1 MKFLLEIKNRVF
13 LIFFVWL
20 SLINICYYYKEILF
34 FLLINVLTQKKNAYD
49 LYFVYTGITELF
61 IVYLRI
67 IQFFTLQVVAWYSFY
82 HLFLF
87 LIPALHK
94 TEYLKLKSLLLLL
107 TSYSIV
113 NFLFVIVVVFPL
125 TWEFFEGFQQL
136 FTVNYSVYFE
146 VKVSEYFQFFFSTY
160 FFIQYYS
167 LSFIV
172 FIFVFQDFYYNKIYT
187 KKFRKLNYFIF
198 LFVFTFINSS
208 DILCQILF
216 SFILCFF
223 YEFSL
228 FFHIFKTCL
237 HFKSYNHILGT
248 NP

>member
-1 MKFLLEIKNRVF
+1 MNFLLEIKNRGV

-34 FLLINVLTQKKNAYD
+34 FLLINTLIYKKNVYD

-61 IVYLRI
+61 VVYLKL
-67 IQFFTLQVVAWYSFY
+67 IQFFSLQVVTWYFFY

-94 TEYLKLKSLLLLL
+94 AEYVKLKSLLLLL
-107 TSYSIV
+107 TLYSVV
-113 NFLFVIVVVFPL
+113 NFLLVITVIFPV
-125 TWEFFEGFQQL
+125 TWEFFEGFQKL
-136 FTVNYSVYFE
+136 FTVSYSVYFE
-146 VKVSEYFQFFFSTY
+146 VKISEYFQFFFSTY

-167 LSFIV
+167 LSFII
-172 FIFVFQDFYYNKIYT
+172 FIFIFQDFYYSTTYT
-187 KKFRKLNYFIF
+187 KKFRKFNYFIF

-208 DILCQILF
+208 DIISQILF
-216 SFILCFF
+216 SLILCFF

-228 FFHIFKTCL
+228 FFHILKVNL
-237 HFKSYNHILGT
+237 
-248 NP
+248 

>member
-13 LIFFVWL
+13 LVFFVWF

-34 FLLINVLTQKKNAYD
+34 FLLVNTLIYKKSACD

-61 IVYLRI
+61 LVYLRI
-67 IQFFTLQVVAWYSFY
+67 IHFFSLQVVAWYSFY

-94 TEYLKLKSLLLLL
+94 KEYLALNSLSLLLTL
-107 TSYSIV
+107 YMIV
-113 NFLFVIVVVFPL
+113 NFLLVITTIFPI
-125 TWEFFEGFQQL
+125 TWEFFEGFQKL

-172 FIFVFQDFYYNKIYT
+172 FIFLFQDFYYSKTYT
-187 KKFRKLNYFIF
+187 KKFRKLNYFLF
-198 LFVFTFINSS
+198 LFFFTFINSS
-208 DILCQILF
+208 DIICQIVFCLV
-216 SFILCFF
+216 LCLF

-228 FFHIFKTCL
+228 FFYIFKTNL
-237 HFKSYNHILGT
+237 LKLVTFHLDPLST
-248 NP
+248 

>member
-1 MKFLLEIKNRVF
+1 MNFLLEIKNRGV

-34 FLLINVLTQKKNAYD
+34 FLVINTLISKKNVCD

-61 IVYLRI
+61 VVYLKL
-67 IQFFTLQVVAWYSFY
+67 IQFFSLQVAAWYFFY

-94 TEYLKLKSLLLLL
+94 SEYITLKTLLLLL
-107 TSYSIV
+107 TVFSIA
-113 NFLFVIVVVFPL
+113 NFLLVIAIIFPV
-125 TWEFFEGFQQL
+125 TWEFFEGFQKL
-136 FTVNYSVYFE
+136 FTVNYSIYFE

-160 FFIQYYS
+160 FVIQYYS
-167 LSFIV
+167 LSFII
-172 FIFVFQDFYYNKIYT
+172 FIFVFQDFYYSKTYT

-198 LFVFTFINSS
+198 LFIFTFINSS
-208 DILCQILF
+208 DIMSQIVF
-216 SFILCFF
+216 SLVLCFF

-228 FFHIFKTCL
+228 FF
-237 HFKSYNHILGT
+237 YILKV
-248 NP
+248 NLLKF